1 MESKIAMGTRL
12 KAERERLK
20 LSQVEFGRS
29 CGVTQNTQY
38 LYEQGKGA
46 PDGAYFVAAA
56 GIGVEVS
63 YVLIGTGSGCTKI
76 SPRELALIDRF
87 RLSAAAVQDG
97 VLALLESTAN
107 LGQSQVQN
115 SVVIKQKSKGKDSIQ
130 IGSAKGA
137 TVTIKK

>member
-12 KAERERLK
+12 KSERERLK

-46 PDGAYFVAAA
+46 PDGEYFAKAA
-56 GIGVEVS
+56 GLGVDVA
-63 YVLIGTGSGCTKI
+63 YILIGAGVVNTKI
-76 SPRELALIDRF
+76 SARELALVDRF
-87 RLSAAAVQDG
+87 RLSDVPVQDG
-97 VLALLESTAN
+97 VLALLESTAK
-107 LGQSQVQN
+107 LGQSPPQN
-115 SVVIKQKSKGKDSIQ
+115 STVIKQKSKGKDAIQ
-130 IGSAKGA
+130 IGSANGA